1 MRFRKRPPL
10 LVGLLFSAHPLPAVA
25 TSAAVTLAAALFGE
39 RSWPE
44 LLLVAGTVLIGQLTI
59 GWVNDIAD
67 RKRDKVAG
75 REDKPIALGYLPAST
90 AAWTTAYATCALVP
104 LAMTNGT
111 EAGVAYLSAVLIGWI
126 GTRVL
131 RRSILSW
138 LPIALSYA
146 LLPAFLSYG
155 GSGGGSQGDPPT
167 IAITVAAAFLGIGVH
182 FLTSL
187 PDLVGDNTTGMNH
200 LPLRVAKRTGAA
212 RLLWLT
218 SLYLVAATVAIVWVG
233 ASVGLRQ

>member
-1 MRFRKRPPL
+1 MRFRKKPPL
-10 LVGLLFSAHPLPAVA
+10 GIGLVFAGHPAQAVA
-25 TSAAVTLAAALFGE
+25 MSAGVTLAAATFGG
-39 RSWPE
+39 RDAIE
-44 LLLVAGTVLIGQLTI
+44 LLLVAATVLIGQLTI
-59 GWVNDIAD
+59 GWINDIAD
-67 RKRDKVAG
+67 RKRDKQAG
-75 REDKPIALGYLPAST
+75 RDDKPIALGWVHAST

-104 LAMTNGT
+104 LATTNGN
-111 EAGVAYLSAVLIGWI
+111 EAGASYLIAVLVGWI

-138 LPIALSYA
+138 LPMAVSFA

-167 IAITVAAAFLGIGVH
+167 IAITVVAALLGIGVH
-182 FLTSL
+182 FLLAL
-187 PDLVGDNTTGMNH
+187 PDLVGDNTTGMRH

-218 SLYLVAATVAIVWVG
+218 VAYLVVVVVLLVYVG
-233 ASVGLRQ
+233 ATVGLRQ

>member
-1 MRFRKRPPL
+1 MRFRRKPPL
-10 LVGLLFSAHPLPAVA
+10 LIGLLFSAHPLPAVA
-25 TSAAVTLAAALFGE
+25 TSAGVTLAAALFGE
-39 RSWPE
+39 RSWLE

-59 GWVNDIAD
+59 GWINDIAD

-75 REDKPIALGYLPAST
+75 REDKPIALGYVPAGT
-90 AAWTTAYATCALVP
+90 AAWTAAYATCALVP

-111 EAGVAYLSAVLIGWI
+111 EAGIAYLAAVLVGWI

-131 RRSILSW
+131 RRSFLSW

-167 IAITVAAAFLGIGVH
+167 IALTVAAAFLGIGVH

-187 PDLVGDNTTGMNH
+187 PDLVGDNTTGMRH

-212 RLLWLT
+212 KLLWIT
-218 SLYLVAATVAIVWVG
+218 GLYLVAAVVAIVWVG
-233 ASVGLRQ
+233 ATVGLRQ